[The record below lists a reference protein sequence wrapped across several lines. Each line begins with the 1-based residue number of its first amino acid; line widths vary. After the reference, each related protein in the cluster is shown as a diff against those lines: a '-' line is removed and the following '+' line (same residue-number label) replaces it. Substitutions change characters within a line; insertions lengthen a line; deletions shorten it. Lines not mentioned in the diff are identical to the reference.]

1 MAGLAQTTISK
12 MNQLYDRWMPKVPA
26 EITPRNVLIFCVISL
41 LCIGTV
47 MVASA
52 SMPYAER
59 MHEDEFHYVIR
70 HGISIIVASVAA
82 FVTYQVALNL
92 WFKNTFLLWFATII
106 LLTAVLFVGTEV
118 NGSTRWIKLAGFTLQ
133 ATEVAK
139 VVMIIFTADYVVR
152 RSTEVKYGWSGF
164 FKLSSWFGIGRLA
177 FVMSFTVLLVLAE
190 PDLGATVVIVASML
204 GIFFLSGA
212 PAIQF
217 IIAFVAIFVAFVL
230 LILIE
235 PYRLERLMS
244 FSNPWADPLGAGYQ
258 LSNALMAFGRG
269 EWFGVGL
276 GHSIQKMSYLPEA
289 HTDFMLAI
297 LGEEFGFFGITT
309 VLFLSFA
316 MVISCIRIGQRAL
329 NHQYLRAGY
338 LAYGISIIFL
348 LQILVNAGMN
358 MGMLPTKGL
367 TLPFISYGG
376 SSLIMCA
383 VMISLILKIDASTQ
397 QVNPAK
403 EESSF

>member
-1 MAGLAQTTISK
+1 MAGLAQATISK
-12 MNQLYDRWMPKVPA
+12 MHQLYERITPKIPA
-26 EITPRNVLIFCVISL
+26 EITVRNTLIFCVLAL

-59 MHEDEFHYVIR
+59 SHEAPFHYVIR
-70 HGISIIVASVAA
+70 HAISIAVAAVAA
-82 FVTYQVALNL
+82 FITYKVALEY
-92 WFKNTFLLWFATII
+92 WFKNTFLLWIGTI
-106 LLTAVLFVGTEV
+106 LLLGAVLVVGTEV
-118 NGSTRWIKLAGFTLQ
+118 NGSTRWIRIGGFTLQ

-139 VVMIIFTADYVVR
+139 VVMTIFTADYVVR
-152 RSTEVKYGWSGF
+152 RSEEVRNNIKG
-164 FKLSSWFGIGRLA
+164 LVRLGI
-177 FVMSFTVLLVLAE
+177 VMVLTVGLIILE
-190 PDLGATVVIVASML
+190 PDLGATVVIAASML
-204 GIFFLSGA
+204 GVFFLAGA
-212 PAIQF
+212 PMIQF
-217 IIAFVAIFVAFVL
+217 SFAFGAILIAFIG
-230 LILIE
+230 LIVFE
-235 PYRLERLMS
+235 PYRFERLMS

-297 LGEEFGFFGITT
+297 LGEEFGFFGIST
-309 VLFLSFA
+309 VLTLSFTLL
-316 MVISCIRIGQRAL
+316 VCCISIGHRAL
-329 NHQYLRAGY
+329 KNNYLRAGY

-383 VMISLILKIDASTQ
+383 VMISLILKIDATTQ
-397 QVNPAK
+397 KSNPAR
-403 EESSF
+403 EESNF